1 MKALD
6 YQIDAIHKL
15 KNTSNDLLNLQGNH
29 TIVFKSPTGSG
40 KTLMMAEFLKDMVS
54 NRIDG
59 REFAFIW
66 AAPRNLHS
74 QSKEKLENH
83 YKDSMAL
90 KCSGFDDL
98 SDRMIGDNEILF
110 LNWESIYREDN
121 IYYRE
126 NEQEFYLEKVLEN
139 TKNNG
144 RIIVLII
151 DESHHTAGTENTQGL
166 IGMINAQLTI
176 EVSATPPGIP
186 ADDVVTVHRQKVVEE
201 EMIKKQIAINPDFK
215 NSISQQLPSGDIKI
229 QSDAEESTVEFIIR
243 KALEQREKLANLF
256 KEEGSNVNPLMLIQ
270 LPDRRRGQMDFK
282 DEIIGILNDI
292 HNINIDNDRLAVY
305 LADDKVNLATIT
317 KNDSPVEVMIFK
329 QAIALGWDCPRASI
343 LVLFR
348 DWQSIVFSIQTVGR
362 IMRMPELKHYT
373 NDDLNVGYIYTNL
386 SDISIHQDIA
396 DGYATVYQTWRNNDI
411 YEDIQLQ
418 SVHSVRQRERTRL
431 TPKFCEHFLHAARE
445 LDLKNSIA
453 TDIDQITHQLITDG
467 VVTNPDREFEHLQ
480 EGSTGAFNTHIGDT
494 VERKLN
500 EEEIQNLF
508 DQFSID
514 ALSPIYPEERSIKRI
529 NTSIYEFFKN
539 EFPMQFQYAGVDEQ
553 MVVLVNPNRQRFLD
567 VISLAKEK
575 YLGEVE
581 KRPEE
586 LAINE
591 RWEVPL
597 SINYSNEYSRRD
609 LDLSI
614 MQPFY
619 EKTDASN
626 VERKFAEF
634 LNDKKG
640 EIVWWFKNGERDRT
654 FFAVPRKEGG
664 NDVPFYVD
672 WIVKYMDGRLAL
684 FDTKGGITA
693 ETAGSRSKGLFKY
706 LEEQKQKGKNIFGG
720 IVINKNETFWLHS
733 KKEYR
738 YDENDLIGTG
748 WEILSY
754 IK

>member
-1 MKALD
+1 MKELN
-6 YQIDAIHKL
+6 YQIDAIRKL
-15 KNTSNDLLNLQGNH
+15 KDISNDLLNLQGSH

-40 KTLMMAEFLKDMVS
+40 KTLIMAEFLKDLVS

-98 SDRMIGDNEILF
+98 SDRMIGENEILF

-126 NEQEFYLEKVLEN
+126 NEQEFYLGKILEN

-144 RIIVLII
+144 RLIVFII
-151 DESHHTAGTENTQGL
+151 DESHHTAHTENTEGL
-166 IGMINAQLTI
+166 IGIINAALTI
-176 EVSATPPGIP
+176 EVSATPEIMS
-186 ADDVVTVHRQKVVEE
+186 DNVVTVHRQKVVEE
-201 EMIKKQIAINPDFK
+201 EMIKKQIAINPGFK
-215 NSISQQLPSGDIKI
+215 NSITQQLPRGDIKI
-229 QSDAEESTVEFIIR
+229 QSDAEESTAEFVIR
-243 KALEQREKLANLF
+243 KALEQREKLAKLF
-256 KEEGSNVNPLMLIQ
+256 EEEGSYVNPLMLIQ

-292 HNINIDNDRLAVY
+292 HNINIDNDRLAIY
-305 LADDKVNLATIT
+305 LADDKVNRATIT

-348 DWQSIVFSIQTVGR
+348 DWRLIVFSIQTVGR

-386 SDISIHQDIA
+386 SDISILQDIA
-396 DGYATVYQTWRNNDI
+396 DGYATIYQTKRNNDI

-431 TPKFCEHFLHAARE
+431 TPKFCEHFLHSARE
-445 LDLKNSIA
+445 LDLKNSIT

-480 EGSTGAFNTHIGDT
+480 EGPTGASNTHIGET

-508 DQFSID
+508 DRFSID

-529 NTSIYEFFKN
+529 NTSIYEFFRN

-553 MVVLVNPNRQRFLD
+553 MVVLARHNLHHFID
-567 VISLAKEK
+567 VINLAKEK

-581 KRPEE
+581 TRPEE

-591 RWEVPL
+591 SWEVPL

-626 VERKFAEF
+626 VEKNFAKF
-634 LNDKKG
+634 LNDKND

-654 FFAVPRKEGG
+654 FYAIPRKEGG
-664 NDVPFYVD
+664 NDVPFYID
-672 WIVKYMDGRLAL
+672 WIVKYTDGRIAL

-693 ETAGSRSKGLFKY
+693 ETAGSRAEGLFKY
-706 LEEQKQKGKNIFGG
+706 IEEQRQKGKNLLGG
-720 IVINKNETFWLHS
+720 IVISKNETFWLHS
-733 KKEYR
+733 KKEYQ

-748 WEILSY
+748 WEILS
-754 IK
+754 